1 MKRWLALCG
10 CFIGMAVSVS
20 STLLFP
26 FGLFMAPL
34 TTEFGWTRTEFSSV
48 LAVVA
53 LCNVVVF
60 PIAGWAVDR
69 IGPIPCILAGL
80 LVSGLCQAALALV
93 HGYGAFV
100 TFDCA
105 ASAAGC
111 FALYPAYF
119 AIVRGWFDRNLGV
132 ALAVASAGVSVG
144 VAAFS
149 YLIKARID
157 AAGWRDAFVTVAAV
171 ATAIGLAN
179 LLLLVRENKG
189 PMLASER
196 LSVSEGPI
204 LGASL
209 QEALRTPEYWLFS
222 ISFMLVVFVGAG
234 PNTHL
239 PALIADRGGSS
250 GSVVAAVAAIPIG
263 SLIGRIITGL
273 LLDRFPATFA
283 ATLFFAGQA
292 IGLLML
298 WAGTGWTA
306 VATLLIGMAQ
316 GAELDMMGFVMARRF
331 GRRSYARIFGSS
343 AAISQLGLIA
353 SPVVMAT
360 IFDRTQSYSLALLC
374 YPILSLVAIFLIVRA
389 SQAVVGQ
396 PVLQQR

>member
-1 MKRWLALCG
+1 
-10 CFIGMAVSVS
+10 MASI
-20 STLLFP
+20 TP
-26 FGLFMAPL
+26 
-34 TTEFGWTRTEFSSV
+34 EFGWTRTQFSSV
-48 LAVVA
+48 LAIVA

-69 IGPIPCILAGL
+69 VGPIKCILAGL
-80 LVSGLCQAALALV
+80 VIAGICQACLALV
-93 HGYGAFV
+93 NGYGTFV
-100 TFDCA
+100 ALDCA

-119 AIVRGWFDRNLGV
+119 AIVRGWFDRNLGL
-132 ALAVASAGVSVG
+132 ALAIASAGVSVG

-149 YLIKARID
+149 YLIKSRID
-157 AAGWRDAFVTVAAV
+157 AAGWRDAFVTAAAV
-171 ATAIGLAN
+171 ATAVGLVN
-179 LLLLVRENKG
+179 LLVLVRENKG
-189 PMLASER
+189 PMLERER
-196 LSVSEGPI
+196 LAVSDGPI

-209 QEALRTPEYWLFS
+209 RDALGTPEYWLFS

-239 PALIADRGGSS
+239 PTLIADRGGSS
-250 GSVVAAVAAIPIG
+250 ASVVAAVAAIPIG
-263 SLIGRIITGL
+263 SLVGRMITGL
-273 LLDRFPATFA
+273 LLDRFPATIA

-298 WAGTGWTA
+298 WAGTSWTA
-306 VATLLIGMAQ
+306 AAALLIGMAQ

-343 AAISQLGLIA
+343 AAISQLGLIV
-353 SPVVMAT
+353 SPVVMAAM
-360 IFDRTQSYSLALLC
+360 FDRTQSYSLALLL

-389 SQAVVGQ
+389 SHLVMGQ
-396 PVLQQR
+396 PLLQQR

>member
-1 MKRWLALCG
+1 
-10 CFIGMAVSVS
+10 
-20 STLLFP
+20 
-26 FGLFMAPL
+26 
-34 TTEFGWTRTEFSSV
+34 
-48 LAVVA
+48 
-53 LCNVVVF
+53 
-60 PIAGWAVDR
+60 
-69 IGPIPCILAGL
+69 
-80 LVSGLCQAALALV
+80 
-93 HGYGAFV
+93 
-100 TFDCA
+100 
-105 ASAAGC
+105 
-111 FALYPAYF
+111 
-119 AIVRGWFDRNLGV
+119 
-132 ALAVASAGVSVG
+132 
-144 VAAFS
+144 
-149 YLIKARID
+149 
-157 AAGWRDAFVTVAAV
+157 
-171 ATAIGLAN
+171 
-179 LLLLVRENKG
+179 
-189 PMLASER
+189 MLASER
-196 LSVSEGPI
+196 LTVSEGPI

-360 IFDRTQSYSLALLC
+360 IFDRTQSYSLALLF

-389 SQAVVGQ
+389 SHAVVGN